1 MIILMK
7 KVLNDK
13 PKCIDTMGND
23 LFVTMP
29 IYKEL
34 DDFSVIYVNEKL
46 YERIFNKKYIFEEA
60 VKDIKDNFSF
70 TLYENGTSSI
80 GKCYVDKQ
88 GDPTGIALNENLGSG
103 RAYYIGSNY
112 NIKGEKTILCT
123 SSMDDY
129 NNGKYP
135 LEAAF
140 QEAMISEVLSDIFDI
155 DTFRVLAIIDKNE
168 KYKFPKSKGPL
179 SCGLLIRYYEN
190 NELYR
195 FSHRFVNNKKFNYE
209 EITSI
214 CKKMGI
220 IEGNKIIHR
229 FLHGAWSLGNLS
241 IDCNLIDFDTSFFV
255 KGRHPSWIFS
265 VAHKENYFGH
275 EDEGEKRIID
285 ILYDNNMLCCDTSK
299 DELYKIIDTE
309 KYNTIIKGFL
319 ELISYDLNIYSKY
332 KDMVDEL
339 VSLFIKL
346 YPKMVY
352 NYDKM
357 NCSNFFSEKN
367 NLFDFSNFFRFYN
380 IYRCYH
386 KNDDNLFNLILNS
399 KVELYQYSSID
410 FEHYNA
416 VYNFI
421 KEDIIEN
428 SDDLEKAMEV
438 ANVFFEKFNRF
449 NEIVD
454 NDLKISIY
462 SKIKKAYL
470 RNETKRYLMATT
482 WLRGG
487 LCNIN
492 SKYGPKLV
500 NNIINFVTKYYTQK
514 DYENFNSDLIIYEE
528 GMFYRNI
535 KDNCYSY
542 VFEFYNITN
551 YKNINLVIDN
561 NIIELF
567 KTDNYKYNSNVINDL
582 NLKEISKIDLIVD
595 NQVLNLNIVDFKDN
609 L

>member
-1 MIILMK
+1 MK
-7 KVLNDK
+7 NVLNDK
-13 PKCIDTMGND
+13 PKCINAMGKD

-29 IYKEL
+29 LYKEL
-34 DDFSVIYVNEKL
+34 NDFPVIYVNEKL
-46 YERIFNKKYIFEEA
+46 YEKIFNKKYVFEEA

-70 TLYENGTSSI
+70 TLHDNGTSSI
-80 GKCYVDKQ
+80 GNCYIDKQ
-88 GDPTGIALNENLGSG
+88 KDPTGIAMNENLGSG
-103 RAYYIGSNY
+103 RAYYVGSNY

-123 SSMDDY
+123 SSLNDY

-140 QEAMISEVLSDIFDI
+140 QETMISEILSNIFDI
-155 DTFRVLAIIDKNE
+155 DTFKVLAIIDKKE
-168 KYKFPKSKGPL
+168 KYKFPKSMGPL
-179 SCGLLIRYYEN
+179 DCGLIIRYYDN

-229 FLHGAWSLGNLS
+229 FLHGAWSLGNIS

-255 KGRHPSWIFS
+255 KGRHPSWIYS

-285 ILYDNNMLCCDTSK
+285 ILYDNDMLSCDISK
-299 DELYKIIDTE
+299 NELYKIIDIE
-309 KYNTIIKGFL
+309 KINMITKGFL
-319 ELISYDLNIYSKY
+319 ELISYDSNVYSKY

-346 YPKMVY
+346 YPKMIY
-352 NYDKM
+352 NYNQM

-380 IYRCYH
+380 IYKYYY
-386 KNDDNLFNLILNS
+386 KDDDKLFDLILNPNIEMY
-399 KVELYQYSSID
+399 KYSSID

-416 VYNFI
+416 VRGFF
-421 KEDIIEN
+421 KKDIIEKP
-428 SDDLEKAMEV
+428 DDYKKVMKV
-438 ANVFFEKFNRF
+438 ANTFFKKFIKFND
-449 NEIVD
+449 IVD
-454 NDLKISIY
+454 KDLKISIY

-470 RNETKRYLMATT
+470 RNEAKRYLIATT

-487 LCNIN
+487 LCSIN
-492 SKYGPKLV
+492 SKYGPNLV
-500 NNIINFVTKYYTQK
+500 NKIINFVTKYYTQK
-514 DYENFNSDLIIYEE
+514 DYENFNSDLIIFEE

-542 VFEFYNITN
+542 VFEFNNITD
-551 YKNINLVIDN
+551 YKNVNLIIDGN
-561 NIIELF
+561 TIELF
-567 KTDNYKYNSNVINDL
+567 KVDNYKYISNTIDDL
-582 NLKEISKIDLIVD
+582 NLKEIDKFDLVVD
-595 NQVLNLNIVDFKDN
+595 GKVLYLSIVDFKDN
-609 L
+609 V